1 MHTHTSH
8 QNQHSPLIRTL
19 AGFSIG
25 LGILAIL
32 NRRSRNTHS
41 ALHTNSELPS
51 VALLTAS
58 LVAGITALA
67 LTRRSRTTSDQQV
80 GDGAL
85 HLRETVTINRSPDE
99 LYQFW
104 RNFENLPRFMNHL
117 HEVQRISDNQSR
129 WVASGPLGST
139 VEWTAE
145 IINETPNELIA
156 WRSLDGGDIDCAG
169 TVRFQ
174 AAPGGRGT
182 IVKVEMQYRPPAGK
196 LGATVARL
204 LGAGPNKQVAVD
216 LRRFKQLIETG
227 EIARTEGQ
235 SAGRP
240 QSTSRKFDD
249 VLRS

>member
-1 MHTHTSH
+1 MHTHTAR
-8 QNQHSPLIRTL
+8 QRQHSPLVRTL
-19 AGFSIG
+19 IGFSIG

-32 NRRSRNTHS
+32 NRRSHNGQP
-41 ALHTNSELPS
+41 ALHTNSELPN
-51 VALLTAS
+51 VAILPAS
-58 LVAGITALA
+58 LAAGITALT
-67 LTRRSRTTSDQQV
+67 LSRRSRPTSDQQL

-85 HLRETVTINRSPDE
+85 HLRETVTIDRSPDE
-99 LYQFW
+99 LYLFW

-117 HEVQRISDNQSR
+117 HEVQRIGDNQSR
-129 WVASGPLGST
+129 WVVSGPLGAR

-156 WRSLDGGDIDCAG
+156 WRSLEGGDIDCAG

-174 AAPGGRGT
+174 AAPAGRGT

-204 LGAGPNKQVAVD
+204 LGAGPDKQVAVD

-227 EIARTEGQ
+227 EVARTEGQ

-240 QSTSRKFDD
+240 RSTSRKFDD